1 MLVNNKH
8 LTELNAPIQRI
19 KARVELYKGSTL
31 TAICNC
37 GEVLRDFTLERTGEN
52 KFFGFGICQK
62 LHGTLIDIHKTLDIS
77 KENTVEAV
85 FGVGEDFIYPFPK
98 FYVQEFKRD
107 EVSGSISFSAYD
119 ILYKAENY
127 TFADLALGE
136 NYTLEVVAAACANI
150 LQVPMKFINVDDN
163 LLDTIYDM
171 SIEGSKP
178 NFTGK
183 ESVRRVLDAIA
194 EMTQTVYY
202 IDSDWNLVFRRLNPA
217 EEPVI
222 TIDRGQYAS
231 FTNEGD
237 RRLKNIMSVTE
248 GEDNVHTE
256 GTGEGS
262 TQFLRD
268 NPFLTLR
275 NDIGSLLDQMQANV
289 GGITLAQFDTTWT
302 GNYLLEIG
310 DKLAF
315 ETEDSTITSYL
326 LDDTIT
332 FEGAMMQFTRWA
344 FKENEGE
351 RASNPTTIGEALN
364 DTYIRVDKANQ
375 RIDMVASKAEAN
387 ESNIAAIRMD
397 TESITASVT
406 EVKENIQTN
415 YEEFNG
421 ELVTVKNQVEMAMTS
436 EDVSIEINK
445 VIDNGVKKVET
456 STGFT
461 FNEVGLTIEK
471 SNSEMKTQITEDG
484 MKIYRNN
491 DEVLTVNN
499 AGVNAENLH
508 ATTYLII
515 GGTSR
520 FQDSD
525 DGKMT
530 GCFWIGN

>member
-1 MLVNNKH
+1 
-8 LTELNAPIQRI
+8 
-19 KARVELYKGSTL
+19 
-31 TAICNC
+31 
-37 GEVLRDFTLERTGEN
+37 
-52 KFFGFGICQK
+52 
-62 LHGTLIDIHKTLDIS
+62 LIDIHKTLDIS

-98 FYVQEFKRD
+98 FYIQEFKRD

-127 TFADLALGE
+127 TYADLTLGE
-136 NYTLEVVAAACANI
+136 HYTLEVAAAACANI
-150 LQVPMKFINVDDN
+150 LQVPMKFINVDDS
-163 LLDTIYDM
+163 LLNTVYDM
-171 SIEGSKP
+171 STEGSKP

-202 IDSDWNLVFRRLNPA
+202 INSKWELTFRRLNPA
-217 EEPVI
+217 EAAAI
-222 TIDRGQYAS
+222 TIDRSQYAS
-231 FTNEGD
+231 FLNEGT

-289 GGITLAQFDTTWT
+289 GGMTLSQFETTWT

-310 DKLAF
+310 DRLAF
-315 ETEDSTITSYL
+315 ETEDSTIYSYL

-332 FEGAMMQFTRWA
+332 FEGAIMQFTRWA

-351 RASNPTTIGEALN
+351 RASNPTTLGDALN
-364 DTYIRVDKANQ
+364 DTYIKVDKQ
-375 RIDMVASKAEAN
+375 GKRIDMVASESTAN
-387 ESNIAAIRMD
+387 KDAIAAIRID
-397 TESITASVT
+397 TNSISQSVT
-406 EVKENIQTN
+406 EVQKNVENKFEDIEGNLITITN
-415 YEEFNG
+415 
-421 ELVTVKNQVEMAMTS
+421 KVETMVTS
-436 EDVSIEINK
+436 ETFEVKINE

-461 FNEVGLTIEK
+461 FDEEGLLIEK
-471 SNSEMKTQITEDG
+471 TNSEMKTQITEDG
-484 MKIYRNN
+484 MKVFRSGT
-491 DEVLTVNN
+491 EVLTADNE
-499 AGVNAENLH
+499 GVKAEDLH

-515 GGTSR
+515 GENSR
-520 FQDSD
+520 FEDYNNKSR
-525 DGKMT
+525 T
-530 GCFWIGN
+530 GCFWIGS

>member
-1 MLVNNKH
+1 MLVNNIH
-8 LTELNAPIQRI
+8 LAELNAPIQRI

-85 FGVGEDFIYPFPK
+85 FGVGENYIYPFPK

-107 EVSGSISFSAYD
+107 EVSGSITFSAYD

-127 TFADLALGE
+127 TFADLKLGE
-136 NYTLEVVAAACANI
+136 NYTIEVVAAACANI
-150 LQVPMKFINVDDN
+150 LQVPMKFINVDDS
-163 LLDTIYDM
+163 LLDTVYDE
-171 SIEGSKP
+171 SIDGIKP
-178 NFTGK
+178 NFTKK

-194 EMTQTVYY
+194 EMTQTIYY
-202 IDSDWNLVFRRLNPA
+202 IDSDWELVFRRLNPTEA
-217 EEPVI
+217 PVI

-231 FTNEGD
+231 FLNEGT

-275 NDIGSLLDQMQANV
+275 TDIGSLLDQMQANV
-289 GGITLAQFDTTWT
+289 GGMTLSQFETNWT

-310 DKLAF
+310 DRLAF
-315 ETEDSTITSYL
+315 ETEDSTIYSYL

-332 FEGAMMQFTRWA
+332 FEGAIMQFTRWA

-351 RASNPTTIGEALN
+351 RASNPTTLGDALN
-364 DTYIRVDKANQ
+364 DTYIKVDKQ
-375 RIDMVASKAEAN
+375 GKRIDMVASESTAN
-387 ESNIAAIRMD
+387 KDAIAAIRID
-397 TESITASVT
+397 TNSISQSVT
-406 EVKENIQTN
+406 EVQKDVENKFEDIEGNLITVTN
-415 YEEFNG
+415 KVET
-421 ELVTVKNQVEMAMTS
+421 LVTS
-436 EDVSIEINK
+436 ETFEVEINK
-445 VIDNGVKKVET
+445 IIDNGVKKVET

-461 FNEVGLTIEK
+461 FNEEGLMVEK
-471 SNSEMKTQITEDG
+471 TNSEMKTQITEDG
-484 MKIYRNN
+484 MKVFRK
-491 DEVLTVNN
+491 DTEVLTADNE
-499 AGVNAENLH
+499 GVKAEDLH

-515 GGTSR
+515 GENSR
-520 FQDSD
+520 FEDY
-525 DGKMT
+525 
-530 GCFWIGN
+530 NN